1 MALMKINKTLE
12 MLKIKTKLLAIAM
25 ISSLPAWAEIE
36 QPNYNVILEKDIFA
50 IRDYTSVMAVETEV
64 FSSRR
69 EAAGDA
75 FRRLFR
81 YISGENEDNLE
92 ISMTSPVAQTLA
104 DQNDDDSAERW
115 MVRFFLPK
123 NMDEEN
129 IPLPSEKGVIVSKLK
144 AQRFASVSFRG
155 SQSDRKIEENT
166 AKLKAFI
173 AQNGYEVSGRPI
185 YAFYDPPFIPWFL
198 RDNEILLPVK
208 LNQQNIDNSGGDKT

>member
-1 MALMKINKTLE
+1 
-12 MLKIKTKLLAIAM
+12 MLKMKQILLTIAM
-25 ISSLPAWAEIE
+25 LSSLPAWAEIE
-36 QPNYNVILEKDIFA
+36 QPNYKVILEKDIFA

-69 EAAGDA
+69 EAAGNA

-104 DQNDDDSAERW
+104 NQNDDDPAERW
-115 MVRFFLPK
+115 MVRFFLPR
-123 NMDEEN
+123 NMAEEN
-129 IPLPSEKGVIVSKLK
+129 IPLPSEKGVTVSKLK

-155 SQSDRKIEENT
+155 SQSDKKIEENT

-173 AQNGYEVSGRPI
+173 SQNGYEVSGRPI

-208 LNQQNIDNSGGDKT
+208 LNQQNIENPEGYKP

>member
-1 MALMKINKTLE
+1 MKQI
-12 MLKIKTKLLAIAM
+12 LLTIAM
-25 ISSLPAWAEIE
+25 LSSLPAWAEIE
-36 QPNYNVILEKDIFA
+36 QPNYKVILEKDIFA

-92 ISMTSPVAQTLA
+92 ISMTAPVAQTLA
-104 DQNDDDSAERW
+104 NQNDDDPVERW
-115 MVRFFLPK
+115 MVRFFLPR
-123 NMDEEN
+123 NMAEEN
-129 IPLPSEKGVIVSKLK
+129 IPLPSEKGVTVSKLK

-155 SQSDRKIEENT
+155 SQSDKKIEENT

-173 AQNGYEVSGRPI
+173 SSKWI
-185 YAFYDPPFIPWFL
+185 
-198 RDNEILLPVK
+198 
-208 LNQQNIDNSGGDKT
+208 

>member
-1 MALMKINKTLE
+1 
-12 MLKIKTKLLAIAM
+12 MLKMKQILLTIAM
-25 ISSLPAWAEIE
+25 LSSLPAWAEIE
-36 QPNYNVILEKDIFA
+36 QPNYKVILEKDIFA

-69 EAAGDA
+69 EAAGNA

-104 DQNDDDSAERW
+104 NQNDDDPAERW
-115 MVRFFLPK
+115 MVRFFLPR
-123 NMDEEN
+123 NMAEEN
-129 IPLPSEKGVIVSKLK
+129 IPLPSEKGVTVSKLK

-155 SQSDRKIEENT
+155 SQSDKKIEENT

-173 AQNGYEVSGRPI
+173 SQNGYEVSGRPI

-198 RDNEILLPVK
+198 RDNEILLPIK
-208 LNQQNIDNSGGDKT
+208 LNQQNIENPEGDKP

>member
-1 MALMKINKTLE
+1 MKLI
-12 MLKIKTKLLAIAM
+12 LLTIAM
-25 ISSLPAWAEIE
+25 LSSLPAWAEIE

-50 IRDYTSVMAVETEV
+50 IRDYTSVMVVETEV

-81 YISGENEDNLE
+81 YISGENEDNLK

-104 DQNDDDSAERW
+104 NQNDDDSAEKW

-129 IPLPSEKGVIVSKLK
+129 IPLPSEKGVTVSRLN

-155 SQSDRKIEENT
+155 SQSDKKILENT

-173 AQNGYEVSGRPI
+173 SQNGYEVSGRPI

-208 LNQQNIDNSGGDKT
+208 LNQQNIENPGGDKP

>member
-1 MALMKINKTLE
+1 MKLI
-12 MLKIKTKLLAIAM
+12 LLTIAI

-36 QPNYNVILEKDIFA
+36 QPNYKVILEKGIFA
-50 IRDYTSVMAVETEV
+50 IRDYTFVMAVETEV

-75 FRRLFR
+75 FPRLFR

-92 ISMTSPVAQTLA
+92 ISMTSPVTQTLA
-104 DQNDDDSAERW
+104 NQNDDDSAERW
-115 MVRFFLPK
+115 IVRFFIPK
-123 NMDEEN
+123 NMAEEN
-129 IPLPSEKGVIVSKLK
+129 IPLPSEKGVTVSKLK

-155 SQSDRKIEENT
+155 SQSDKKIEENK

-173 AQNGYEVSGRPI
+173 TQNGYEVSGRPI

-208 LNQQNIDNSGGDKT
+208 LNQKNAKNPGDNP

>member
-1 MALMKINKTLE
+1 
-12 MLKIKTKLLAIAM
+12 MLKMKQILLTIAM
-25 ISSLPAWAEIE
+25 LSSLPAWAEIE
-36 QPNYNVILEKDIFA
+36 QPNYEVILEKDIFA

-69 EAAGDA
+69 EAAGNA

-104 DQNDDDSAERW
+104 NQNDDDPAERW
-115 MVRFFLPK
+115 MVRFFLPR
-123 NMDEEN
+123 NMAEEN
-129 IPLPSEKGVIVSKLK
+129 IPLPSEKGVTVSKLK

-155 SQSDRKIEENT
+155 SQSDKKIEENT

-173 AQNGYEVSGRPI
+173 SQNGYEVSGRPI

-198 RDNEILLPVK
+198 RDNEILLPIK
-208 LNQQNIDNSGGDKT
+208 LNQQNIENPEGDKP

>member
-1 MALMKINKTLE
+1 MKLIILT
-12 MLKIKTKLLAIAM
+12 IAM
-25 ISSLPAWAEIE
+25 LSSLPAWAEIE
-36 QPNYNVILEKDIFA
+36 QPNYKVILENDIFA
-50 IRDYTSVMAVETEV
+50 IREYTSVMVVETEV

-69 EAAGDA
+69 KAAGDA
-75 FRRLFR
+75 FRSLFR

-104 DQNDDDSAERW
+104 NQNDDDPAERW
-115 MVRFFLPK
+115 MVRFFLPR
-123 NMDEEN
+123 NMAEEN
-129 IPLPSEKGVIVSKLK
+129 IPLPIEKGVTVSKLK

-155 SQSDRKIEENT
+155 SQSDKKIEENT

-208 LNQQNIDNSGGDKT
+208 LNQQNIENPGGDKP

>member
-1 MALMKINKTLE
+1 MKQI
-12 MLKIKTKLLAIAM
+12 LLTIAM
-25 ISSLPAWAEIE
+25 LSSLPAWAEIE
-36 QPNYNVILEKDIFA
+36 QPNYEVILEKDIFA

-64 FSSRR
+64 FSSRK
-69 EAAGDA
+69 EAASDA
-75 FRRLFR
+75 FRKLFR

-104 DQNDDDSAERW
+104 NQNDDDPAERW
-115 MVRFFLPK
+115 MVRFFLPR
-123 NMDEEN
+123 NMAEEN
-129 IPLPSEKGVIVSKLK
+129 IPLPSEKGVTVSKLK

-155 SQSDRKIEENT
+155 SQSDKKIEENT

-173 AQNGYEVSGRPI
+173 SQNGYEVSGRPI

-208 LNQQNIDNSGGDKT
+208 LNQQNIENPEGYKP

>member
-1 MALMKINKTLE
+1 MKINKTLE
-12 MLKIKTKLLAIAM
+12 MLKIKTILLAIAM
-25 ISSLPAWAEIE
+25 LSSLPAWAEIE

-81 YISGENEDNLE
+81 YISGENEDNLK

-104 DQNDDDSAERW
+104 NQNDDDSAERW
-115 MVRFFLPK
+115 IVRFFLPK
-123 NMDEEN
+123 NMAEEN
-129 IPLPSEKGVIVSKLK
+129 IPLPSEKGVTISKLK
-144 AQRFASVSFRG
+144 AHRFASVFFRG
-155 SQSDRKIEENT
+155 SQSDKKIEENT

-173 AQNGYEVSGRPI
+173 TQNGYEVSGRPI

-208 LNQQNIDNSGGDKT
+208 LNQKNAENPGDNP

>member
-1 MALMKINKTLE
+1 
-12 MLKIKTKLLAIAM
+12 MLKMKPILLTIAM
-25 ISSLPAWAEIE
+25 LSSLPAWAEIE
-36 QPNYNVILEKDIFA
+36 QPNYEIILEKDIFA

-75 FRRLFR
+75 FPRLFR

-92 ISMTSPVAQTLA
+92 ISMTAPVAQTLA
-104 DQNDDDSAERW
+104 NQNDDDSAERW
-115 MVRFFLPK
+115 IVRFFIPK
-123 NMDEEN
+123 NMAEEN
-129 IPLPSEKGVIVSKLK
+129 IPLPSEKGVTVSKLK

-155 SQSDRKIEENT
+155 SQSDKKIEENK

-173 AQNGYEVSGRPI
+173 TKNGYEVSGRPI

-208 LNQQNIDNSGGDKT
+208 LNQKNAKNPGDNP

>member
-1 MALMKINKTLE
+1 MKQI
-12 MLKIKTKLLAIAM
+12 LLTIAM
-25 ISSLPAWAEIE
+25 LSSLPAWAEIE
-36 QPNYNVILEKDIFA
+36 QPNYKVILEKDIFA

-64 FSSRR
+64 FSSRK
-69 EAAGDA
+69 EAASDA
-75 FRRLFR
+75 FRKLFR

-104 DQNDDDSAERW
+104 NQNDDDPVERW
-115 MVRFFLPK
+115 MVRFFLPR
-123 NMDEEN
+123 NMAEEN
-129 IPLPSEKGVIVSKLK
+129 IPLPIEKGVTVSKLK

-155 SQSDRKIEENT
+155 SQSDKKIEENT

-173 AQNGYEVSGRPI
+173 SQNGYEVSGRPI

-208 LNQQNIDNSGGDKT
+208 LNQQNIENPEGDKP

>member
-1 MALMKINKTLE
+1 MKLI
-12 MLKIKTKLLAIAM
+12 LLTIAI

-36 QPNYNVILEKDIFA
+36 QPNYKVILEKGIFA
-50 IRDYTSVMAVETEV
+50 IRDYTFVMAVETEV

-75 FRRLFR
+75 FRKLFR
-81 YISGENEDNLE
+81 YITGENEDNLE

-104 DQNDDDSAERW
+104 NQNDDDPVERW
-115 MVRFFLPK
+115 MVRFFLPR
-123 NMDEEN
+123 NMAEEN
-129 IPLPSEKGVIVSKLK
+129 IPLPSEKGVTVSKLK

-155 SQSDRKIEENT
+155 SQSDKKIEENT

-173 AQNGYEVSGRPI
+173 SQNGYEVSGRPI

-208 LNQQNIDNSGGDKT
+208 LNQQNIENPEGDKP

>member
-1 MALMKINKTLE
+1 MKLI
-12 MLKIKTKLLAIAM
+12 LLTIAI

-36 QPNYNVILEKDIFA
+36 QPNYKVILEKGIFA
-50 IRDYTSVMAVETEV
+50 IRDYTFVMAVETEV

-75 FRRLFR
+75 FPRLFR

-104 DQNDDDSAERW
+104 NQNDDDPAERW
-115 MVRFFLPK
+115 MVRFFLPR
-123 NMDEEN
+123 NMAEEN
-129 IPLPSEKGVIVSKLK
+129 IPLPSEKGVTVSKLK

-155 SQSDRKIEENT
+155 SQSDKKIEENT

-173 AQNGYEVSGRPI
+173 SQNGYEVSGRPI

-208 LNQQNIDNSGGDKT
+208 LNQQNIENPEGDKP

>member
-1 MALMKINKTLE
+1 MKLI
-12 MLKIKTKLLAIAM
+12 LLTIAI

-36 QPNYNVILEKDIFA
+36 QPNYKVILEKGIFA
-50 IRDYTSVMAVETEV
+50 IRDYTFVMAVETEV

-75 FRRLFR
+75 FPRLFR

-104 DQNDDDSAERW
+104 NQNDDDSAERW
-115 MVRFFLPK
+115 IVRFFIPK
-123 NMDEEN
+123 NMAEEN
-129 IPLPSEKGVIVSKLK
+129 IPLPSEKGVTVSKLK

-155 SQSDRKIEENT
+155 SQSDKKIEENK

-173 AQNGYEVSGRPI
+173 TQNGYEVSGRPI

-208 LNQQNIDNSGGDKT
+208 LNQKNAENPGDNP

>member
-1 MALMKINKTLE
+1 MKQI
-12 MLKIKTKLLAIAM
+12 LLTIAM
-25 ISSLPAWAEIE
+25 LSSLPAWAEIE
-36 QPNYNVILEKDIFA
+36 QPNYKVILEKDIFA

-104 DQNDDDSAERW
+104 NQNDDDPAERW
-115 MVRFFLPK
+115 MVRFFLPR
-123 NMDEEN
+123 NMAEEN
-129 IPLPSEKGVIVSKLK
+129 IPLPSEKGVTVSKLK

-155 SQSDRKIEENT
+155 SQSDKKIEENT
-166 AKLKAFI
+166 AKLEAFI

-208 LNQQNIDNSGGDKT
+208 LNQQNIENPGGDKAK

>member
-1 MALMKINKTLE
+1 MKLI
-12 MLKIKTKLLAIAM
+12 LLTIAI

-36 QPNYNVILEKDIFA
+36 QPNYKVILEKGIFA
-50 IRDYTSVMAVETEV
+50 IRDYTFVMAVETEV

-75 FRRLFR
+75 FPRLFR

-104 DQNDDDSAERW
+104 NQNDDDSAERW
-115 MVRFFLPK
+115 IVRFFIPK
-123 NMDEEN
+123 NMAEEN
-129 IPLPSEKGVIVSKLK
+129 IPLPSEKGVTVSKLK

-155 SQSDRKIEENT
+155 SQSDKKIEENK

-173 AQNGYEVSGRPI
+173 TKNGYEVSGRPI

-208 LNQQNIDNSGGDKT
+208 LNQKNAENPGDNP

>member
-1 MALMKINKTLE
+1 MKLI
-12 MLKIKTKLLAIAM
+12 LLTIAI

-36 QPNYNVILEKDIFA
+36 QPNYKVILEKGIFA
-50 IRDYTSVMAVETEV
+50 IRDYTFVMAVETEV

-92 ISMTSPVAQTLA
+92 ISMTSPVTQTLA
-104 DQNDDDSAERW
+104 NQNDDDSAERW
-115 MVRFFLPK
+115 IVRFFIPK
-123 NMDEEN
+123 NMAEEN
-129 IPLPSEKGVIVSKLK
+129 IPLPSEKGVTVSKLK

-155 SQSDRKIEENT
+155 SQSDKKIEENT

-173 AQNGYEVSGRPI
+173 TQNGYEVSGRPI

-208 LNQQNIDNSGGDKT
+208 LNKKNAENPGDNP

>member
-1 MALMKINKTLE
+1 MKINKILE
-12 MLKIKTKLLAIAM
+12 MFKMKPILLTIAM
-25 ISSLPAWAEIE
+25 LSSLPAWAEIE
-36 QPNYNVILEKDIFA
+36 QPNYKVILEKKIFA

-69 EAAGDA
+69 GAAGDA

-81 YISGENEDNLE
+81 YISGENEDDLE

-104 DQNDDDSAERW
+104 NQNDDASAERW
-115 MVRFFLPK
+115 IVRFFLPRD
-123 NMDEEN
+123 MAEEN
-129 IPLPSEKGVIVSKLK
+129 IPLPSEKGVTVLRLK
-144 AQRFASVSFRG
+144 AQRYASVSFRG
-155 SQSDRKIEENT
+155 SQSDKKIEENT
-166 AKLKAFI
+166 AKLKAFV

-208 LNQQNIDNSGGDKT
+208 LNQQNIENPGGDKPL

>member
-1 MALMKINKTLE
+1 MKQI
-12 MLKIKTKLLAIAM
+12 LLTIAM
-25 ISSLPAWAEIE
+25 LSSLPAWAEIE
-36 QPNYNVILEKDIFA
+36 QPNYEVILEKDIFA

-104 DQNDDDSAERW
+104 NQNDDDPAERW
-115 MVRFFLPK
+115 MVRFFLPR
-123 NMDEEN
+123 NMAEEN
-129 IPLPSEKGVIVSKLK
+129 IPLPSEKGVTVSKLK

-155 SQSDRKIEENT
+155 SQSDKKIEENT

-173 AQNGYEVSGRPI
+173 SQNGYEVSGRPI

-208 LNQQNIDNSGGDKT
+208 LNQQNIENPEGDKP

>member
-1 MALMKINKTLE
+1 MKLI
-12 MLKIKTKLLAIAM
+12 LLIIAI

-36 QPNYNVILEKDIFA
+36 QPNYAVILEKDRFA
-50 IRDYTSVMAVETEV
+50 IRDYASMVVVETEV
-64 FSSRR
+64 VSSRR
-69 EAAGDA
+69 EASGDA
-75 FRRLFR
+75 FRSLFR

-104 DQNDDDSAERW
+104 NQNDDDSAERW
-115 MVRFFLPK
+115 IVRFFIPR
-123 NMDEEN
+123 NMAEEN
-129 IPLPSEKGVIVSKLK
+129 IPLPSEKGVTVSKLK

-155 SQSDRKIEENT
+155 SQSDKKIEENT

-173 AQNGYEVSGRPI
+173 TQNGYEVSGRPI

-208 LNQQNIDNSGGDKT
+208 KNQKNAENPGDNP

>member
-1 MALMKINKTLE
+1 MKPILLTIALL
-12 MLKIKTKLLAIAM
+12 
-25 ISSLPAWAEIE
+25 SSLPAWAEIE
-36 QPNYNVILEKDIFA
+36 QPNYSVILEQDIFA
-50 IRDYTSVMAVETEV
+50 IRDYSSLMAVETEV

-69 EAAGDA
+69 EATGDA

-104 DQNDDDSAERW
+104 NRNNDDSAERW
-115 MVRFFLPK
+115 MVRFFLPR
-123 NMDEEN
+123 NMAEKN
-129 IPLPSEKGVIVSKLK
+129 IPLPSEKGVRVTKLK

-155 SQSDRKIEENT
+155 SQSDKRIEENT

-173 AQNGYEVSGRPI
+173 VQNGYEVSGRPI

-208 LNQQNIDNSGGDKT
+208 LNQKNAENPRGDKPY

>member
-1 MALMKINKTLE
+1 MKQI
-12 MLKIKTKLLAIAM
+12 LLTIAM
-25 ISSLPAWAEIE
+25 LSSLPAWAEIE
-36 QPNYNVILEKDIFA
+36 QPNYKVILEKDMFA

-64 FSSRR
+64 FSSRG

-75 FRRLFR
+75 FRSLFR

-104 DQNDDDSAERW
+104 NQNDDDSAERW
-115 MVRFFLPK
+115 MVRFFLPR
-123 NMDEEN
+123 NMAEDN
-129 IPLPSEKGVIVSKLK
+129 IPLPNEKGVTVSKLK

-155 SQSDRKIEENT
+155 SQSDKKIEENT

-173 AQNGYEVSGRPI
+173 TQNGYEVSGRPI

-198 RDNEILLPVK
+198 RDNEIWLPVK
-208 LNQQNIDNSGGDKT
+208 LNQQNIENPGGDKP

>member
-1 MALMKINKTLE
+1 MKPI
-12 MLKIKTKLLAIAM
+12 LLTIAM
-25 ISSLPAWAEIE
+25 LSSLPAWAEIE
-36 QPNYNVILEKDIFA
+36 QPNYKVILEKDIFA

-69 EAAGDA
+69 EAAGNA

-104 DQNDDDSAERW
+104 NQNDDDPAERW
-115 MVRFFLPK
+115 MVRFFLPR
-123 NMDEEN
+123 NMAEEN
-129 IPLPSEKGVIVSKLK
+129 IPLPSEKGVTVSKLK

-155 SQSDRKIEENT
+155 SQSDKKIEENT

-173 AQNGYEVSGRPI
+173 SQNGYEVSGRPI

-198 RDNEILLPVK
+198 RDNEILLPIK
-208 LNQQNIDNSGGDKT
+208 LNQQNIENPEGDKP

>member
-1 MALMKINKTLE
+1 MFKMKPI
-12 MLKIKTKLLAIAM
+12 LLTIAM
-25 ISSLPAWAEIE
+25 LSSLPAWAEIE
-36 QPNYNVILEKDIFA
+36 QPNYKVILEKEIFA

-69 EAAGDA
+69 GATGDA

-81 YISGENEDNLE
+81 YISGENEDDLE

-104 DQNDDDSAERW
+104 NQNDGASAERW
-115 MVRFFLPK
+115 IVRFFLPRD
-123 NMDEEN
+123 MAEEN
-129 IPLPSEKGVIVSKLK
+129 IPLPSEKGVTVSRLN

-155 SQSDRKIEENT
+155 SQSDKKILENT

-173 AQNGYEVSGRPI
+173 SQNGYEVSGRPI